1 MRAGAALVRAGFEV
15 SMLDIGAEDAS
26 TAEEEREGI
35 CIKHVPVSKA
45 FFATRFKG
53 WSLFRA
59 IAMFIRSA
67 LHLVRAQVDIYHA
80 LDLPALPACYIAA
93 TVHRKPLVFESYELP
108 LSTLPQAEMDVS
120 RSVLQALFA
129 LFLRHIIPRC
139 AATVVVSS
147 LIKKEIHRSYPCSHV
162 AVVRNI
168 APYQKVSNSGKLR
181 QRLRLA
187 PHIRVAL
194 YQGYLQPDR
203 GLDILVKAA
212 PFLEQEVVIVLMG
225 EDRLGTLA
233 RLEALITSEGVA
245 DRVKIIPAVPYEEL
259 LEWTASSDMGLIV
272 YPPDY
277 SQNVQMMLPNKLF
290 EFLMAGVPVLASP
303 LEAVAEVIR
312 AYGVGQVVSSLA
324 PPDIGA
330 AINAMLADQ
339 HALDRMRCNALR
351 AAQED
356 LNWEKEQ
363 QKLVRLYH
371 EILTSDH

>member
-1 MRAGAALVRAGFEV
+1 
-15 SMLDIGAEDAS
+15 
-26 TAEEEREGI
+26 
-35 CIKHVPVSKA
+35 
-45 FFATRFKG
+45 
-53 WSLFRA
+53 
-59 IAMFIRSA
+59 
-67 LHLVRAQVDIYHA
+67 
-80 LDLPALPACYIAA
+80 
-93 TVHRKPLVFESYELP
+93 
-108 LSTLPQAEMDVS
+108 
-120 RSVLQALFA
+120 
-129 LFLRHIIPRC
+129 
-139 AATVVVSS
+139 
-147 LIKKEIHRSYPCSHV
+147 
-162 AVVRNI
+162 
-168 APYQKVSNSGKLR
+168 
-181 QRLRLA
+181 
-187 PHIRVAL
+187 
-194 YQGYLQPDR
+194 
-203 GLDILVKAA
+203 
-212 PFLEQEVVIVLMG
+212 MG